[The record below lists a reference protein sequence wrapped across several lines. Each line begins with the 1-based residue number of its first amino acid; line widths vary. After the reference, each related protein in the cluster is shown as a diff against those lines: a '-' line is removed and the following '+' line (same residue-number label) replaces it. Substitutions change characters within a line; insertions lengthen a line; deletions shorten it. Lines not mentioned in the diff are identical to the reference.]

1 MKESSNPEL
10 EQLMSTEGNQNC
22 VDCSAA
28 NPTFVSIN
36 NSVFL
41 CENCANAHKTLGKEI
56 SDVKSLL
63 NDQLSPEE
71 ISLLKIG
78 GNQRFKTLIS
88 EYGITDA
95 QSKELKYQ
103 LKVADYYRKLLLAE
117 RNKDNNPDEYQNML
131 NSKPNPEVGLQMLVS
146 VTNANQPSQVNQ
158 ANLDGQPNQPSQAN
172 PQQQSELS
180 RDASNLMGKI
190 TGFFSSIGNKLNDT
204 VHYYGIDQKIT
215 DMKDS
220 INREAKSFGEQHP
233 AIQNAAETTFGAVKT
248 AGTYVADT
256 ATKIANSE
264 PVQTISQKVT
274 STYNDVMNSETVQN
288 ISKKTEEQYVNLK
301 NKLISNNNDSQ
312 QKPPEN
318 NQPENKPSE
327 STENKP
333 SESTE
338 NKPSESS
345 ENKPSESSENK
356 PSESSENKPTE
367 NNEQNSQPQA

>member
-1 MKESSNPEL
+1 MKESSNPEI

-41 CENCANAHKTLGKEI
+41 CENCANAHKTLGKDI
-56 SDVKSLL
+56 SDIKSLL

-71 ISLLKIG
+71 ISLLKLG
-78 GNQRFKTLIS
+78 GNQRFKTLIN
-88 EYGITDA
+88 EYGITDD
-95 QSKELKYQ
+95 QNKQLKYQ
-103 LKVADYYRKLLLAE
+103 LKIADYHRKLLLAE
-117 RNKDNNPDEYQNML
+117 RNKDNSPDEYQNVL
-131 NSKPNPEVGLQMLVS
+131 NSKPNPEVGLQLLES
-146 VTNANQPSQVNQ
+146 VTNSNQPNQVNQ
-158 ANLDGQPNQPSQAN
+158 PNLDGQPNQPSQEN
-172 PQQQSELS
+172 PQQQQSELS

-204 VHYYGIDQKIT
+204 VHKYGIDQKIT

-220 INREAKSFGEQHP
+220 LNREAKSFGEQHP
-233 AIQNAAETTFGAVKT
+233 AIQNAAVTTFGAVKT
-248 AGTYVADT
+248 AGSYVADT

-264 PVQTISQKVT
+264 PVQSFSQTVST
-274 STYNDVMNSETVQN
+274 TYNNVMNSETIQN

-318 NQPENKPSE
+318 NQSENQPSE

-345 ENKPSESSENK
+345 ENKPSESL
-356 PSESSENKPTE
+356 ENKPTE
-367 NNEQNSQPQA
+367 NNEQNSQPQP

>member
-1 MKESSNPEL
+1 MKESSNPEI

-41 CENCANAHKTLGKEI
+41 CENCANAHKTLGKDI

-71 ISLLKIG
+71 ISLLKLG
-78 GNQRFKTLIS
+78 GNQRFKTFIS
-88 EYGITDA
+88 EYGITDD
-95 QSKELKYQ
+95 QNKQLKYQ
-103 LKVADYYRKLLLAE
+103 LKIADYHRKLLLAE
-117 RNKDNNPDEYQNML
+117 RNKDNSPDEYQNVL
-131 NSKPNPEVGLQMLVS
+131 NSKPNPEVGLQLLES
-146 VTNANQPSQVNQ
+146 VTNANQPNQQSQ
-158 ANLDGQPNQPSQAN
+158 GN

-190 TGFFSSIGNKLNDT
+190 TGFFSSVGNKLNDT
-204 VHYYGIDQKIT
+204 VRKYGIDQKIT

-220 INREAKSFGEQHP
+220 LNREAKSFGEQHP

-248 AGTYVADT
+248 AGSYVADT

-264 PVQTISQKVT
+264 PVQSFSQTVST
-274 STYNDVMNSETVQN
+274 TYNNVINSETVQN

-318 NQPENKPSE
+318 NQSENQ
-327 STENKP
+327 P

-345 ENKPSESSENK
+345 ENKPSESL
-356 PSESSENKPTE
+356 ENKPTE
-367 NNEQNSQPQA
+367 NNEQNSQPQP